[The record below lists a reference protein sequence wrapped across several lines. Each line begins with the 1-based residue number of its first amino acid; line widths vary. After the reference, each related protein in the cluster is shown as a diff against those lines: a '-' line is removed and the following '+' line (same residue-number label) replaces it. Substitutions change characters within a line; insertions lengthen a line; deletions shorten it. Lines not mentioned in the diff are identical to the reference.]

1 MPIGQVSGLGAGQ
14 KLYSVRFIGDAGY
27 VVTFRQ
33 VDPLYVLD
41 LSVPTSPR
49 IAGQLELEGYS
60 SYLHPLGEGLLLGVG
75 QEVGSGNEP
84 SGVQLELFDVSKPSA
99 PQLKAHVSLG
109 SGSSSAVQFD
119 HHAFLFWP
127 PASLAVL
134 PVSIYAFNG
143 PGVAVPPQPP
153 GATAPPGA
161 TEAVSPFVGA
171 VAFHAGSS
179 GLAEAGRIASPSV
192 AGYTPPIDRSL
203 VIGSRLFLLSSG
215 GVTVAPLSTL
225 QPDAFVAFPAAP
237 PTVRPLAAAGCT
249 GC

>member
-1 MPIGQVSGLGAGQ
+1 MLADRGGQLVPVGQVSGLGAGQ

-84 SGVQLELFDVSKPSA
+84 SAAQLELFDVSKPSA

-109 SGSSSAVQFD
+109 SGSRSAVQFD
-119 HHAFLFWP
+119 HHAFLFWA
-127 PASLAVL
+127 PASLVVV
-134 PVSIYAFNG
+134 PVSIYPLAG
-143 PGVAVPPQPP
+143 AGTSVPPQPP
-153 GATAPPGA
+153 GAIVQSEP
-161 TEAVSPFVGA
+161 TEAGHPVR
-171 VAFHAGSS
+171 
-179 GLAEAGRIASPSV
+179 GR
-192 AGYTPPIDRSL
+192 G
-203 VIGSRLFLLSSG
+203 RLPRG
-215 GVTVAPLSTL
+215 
-225 QPDAFVAFPAAP
+225 
-237 PTVRPLAAAGCT
+237 
-249 GC
+249 